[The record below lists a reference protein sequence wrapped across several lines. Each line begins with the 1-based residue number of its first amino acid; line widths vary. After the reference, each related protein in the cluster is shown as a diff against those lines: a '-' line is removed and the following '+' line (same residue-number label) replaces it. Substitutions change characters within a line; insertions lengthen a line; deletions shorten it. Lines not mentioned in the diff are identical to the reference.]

1 MASDKDVLRAIDNAD
16 SLRVR
21 STLATWMRK
30 NHDAFL
36 ERLTGR
42 VADWGV
48 LCGLFTDAG
57 LTNRYGHPPKPETAR
72 KMWLRIR
79 REVAADRARRL
90 QKRQTAASTQ
100 PVQSV
105 PVQSV
110 PSASVAPPRKGS
122 SDDVLRVMSEMSA
135 RGNRLTKPLE

>member
-16 SLRVR
+16 SLRAR

-36 ERLTGR
+36 ERLTER

-79 REVAADRARRL
+79 REVAADQVRRV
-90 QKRQTAASTQ
+90 QKRRSPATTQ
-100 PVQSV
+100 PTQSV
-105 PVQSV
+105 P
-110 PSASVAPPRKGS
+110 AAKEAPPGEGS

-135 RGNRLTKPLE
+135 RGSRLTKPLE

>member
-1 MASDKDVLRAIDNAD
+1 MASDKNVLRAIDNAD

-36 ERLTGR
+36 ERLTER

-57 LTNRYGHPPKPETAR
+57 LTNRHGHPPKPETAR
-72 KMWLRIR
+72 KMWLRVR
-79 REVAADRARRL
+79 REVAADRARRV

-100 PVQSV
+100 PV
-105 PVQSV
+105 
-110 PSASVAPPRKGS
+110 PSASVAPPREGS